1 MILINCKVTVPGE
14 TEIGQKKNK
23 NAKTK
28 FSVQPVFY
36 GVRALIPGKPT
47 NLKFFGTFPFL
58 ILGCLMPL
66 IDFVSDIGT
75 AGRRFNIV

>member
-28 FSVQPVFY
+28 FSVQPIFY

-47 NLKFFGTFPFL
+47 NIKLGGIYPFL
-58 ILGCLMPL
+58 LIGCLMPL
-66 IDFVSDIGT
+66 VDFASDIGT
-75 AGRRFNIV
+75 AGERFT